1 MKKTQEQRTASSS
14 SWQDGVDPNVPSTPA
29 VRLNRCQQV
38 QEARSTSV
46 DRHTTHKRFRSL
58 PHPFLHVLRSSD
70 WISLMKGDVQ
80 QLLFNLTERQQFQNP
95 GNLEGLP
102 LAFKA

>member
-1 MKKTQEQRTASSS
+1 
-14 SWQDGVDPNVPSTPA
+14 
-29 VRLNRCQQV
+29 
-38 QEARSTSV
+38 
-46 DRHTTHKRFRSL
+46 
-58 PHPFLHVLRSSD
+58 
-70 WISLMKGDVQ
+70 MKGDVQ